1 MNFEQFT
8 HLYPLSKTLRFELRP
23 VGATLARIKEGG
35 FLENDNHRAES
46 YKKVKK
52 LIDEYHKH
60 FIEQA
65 LGDFSLT
72 ENETE
77 GSKCLN
83 SYLETYIQLYRS
95 SRIEDAEKKAFEK
108 VQAEMRKLIA
118 KTLKGSEAYK
128 RLFKKELIKEDL
140 TAFLRTHGGTVAD
153 EELVE
158 EFKNFTT
165 YFTGFYENRENMYSE
180 EDKSTAISYRLV
192 NENLPK
198 FVDNMAAFAIIA
210 QVPEVRAMLDVLQKD
225 LGAELDGTTI
235 DELFTLPFFNKVL
248 TQKQIAVYN
257 AVIGGKV
264 RDSHSKGESHIKGIN
279 QIVYP
284 YNQQHKDARLPKLK
298 MLYKQILSDREA
310 LSWLPEKFDKDADL
324 LKAIHDGYERLAS
337 DGVLENLRTLLES
350 MADYQAEG
358 IFITNDQQLTRISQK
373 MFGEWSFISE
383 AILCA
388 LKKEVPQKRNECDE
402 KYEERIDKM
411 LKNHG
416 GFSIRFIDDCV
427 AAYVN
432 TLDDEEQKKR
442 FIPTVEAY
450 FATLGAFDTEEEQTV
465 NFFSRIQNARDAL
478 QGLLDSAY
486 PEGRAL
492 IQDKE
497 NGALLKELLDAI
509 LALMHFVKPLL
520 GKNENG
526 KDERFYGELMQIWDE
541 FDSFVPLYNMSRNYL
556 TQKPYSEEKYR
567 LFFENNGSVLKG
579 WVDSHTEKSDNGTQ
593 YGGYLFRKKNG
604 IGEYDYFL
612 GVSSNTKLFRQ
623 QQGVENDSE
632 EECYERLDYYQFK
645 SKTLFGSSYVGNYT
659 EDVSKL
665 KKAIESY
672 VHANGVDIAY
682 LFENEETII
691 AYLKRVRKENSDFY
705 ENMLKDKDC
714 SSAYNRIKKKILCAL
729 STLKRVDAALQLAR
743 KEEYDLIKLFDDIRA
758 LPAQSLSFFKVPV
771 AEVEKAM
778 NGNLG
783 KKESGV
789 LFLFQILNKDLRY
802 AEMALNGKR
811 KSRGREN
818 LHTMYFKTV
827 MSGCS
832 SYDLGSGMIFYRKKT
847 DFHYNESVMEKGHH
861 YNELKDK
868 FSYPIISKRR
878 YMYDKFFFHLS
889 VTLNNGVPEMKMKF
903 NDLVNSYIVDEDNL
917 HFIGID
923 RGERHL
929 LYLTVIDSH
938 GHILEQRTLNDVV
951 NNYQGKDY
959 HTDYH
964 DLLETRERQ
973 RQEARSS
980 WKAIENI
987 KDLKEGYLAQVVHQ
1001 IAQLMVKYHAIV
1013 VLEDLNG
1020 GFMRGR
1026 QKVERSVYQQFEK
1039 KLIDKLN
1046 YLVDKK
1052 TDAYAPGGLMNAY
1065 QLANQFKSFKSMG
1078 RQSGFIFYIPAWNTS
1093 KIDPVTGFTNLFDT
1107 RYKNVHDA
1115 QQFFSMF
1122 KSIRYNET
1130 ADRFEFRFSYSDFTR
1145 KAEGSRTDWTVCT
1158 YGTRIKTF
1166 RDPQKNNEWT
1176 SKEVVLTE
1184 EFKKFFAAYGVDI
1197 HSNLKDSIAAH
1208 DEKAFSEQLL
1218 ALMRLTLQIRN
1229 SKSGTDV
1236 DYLLSPVADENG
1248 VFFDSRSCGNSL
1260 PQDADANGAY
1270 NIARKGLM
1278 LVRQM
1283 REAKDLKKFKADMTN
1298 RNWLKFAQEKPYLND

>member
-128 RLFKKELIKEDL
+128 RLFKQELIKEDL
-140 TAFLRTHGGTVAD
+140 TTFLRTHGGTVAD

-180 EDKSTAISYRLV
+180 EEKSTAISYRLV

-210 QVPEVRAMLDVLQKD
+210 QVPEVRAMLDELQKG

-257 AVIGGKV
+257 AAIGGKV
-264 RDSHSKGESHIKGIN
+264 SDSHSKGESHIKGIN
-279 QIVYP
+279 QIVNL

-324 LKAIHDGYERLAS
+324 LKAIHDGYERLVS

-350 MADYQAEG
+350 IADYQTEG

-416 GFSIRFIDDCV
+416 GVSIRFIDDCV

-450 FATLGAFDTEEEQTV
+450 FATLGAFDTEEEQTI

-556 TQKPYSEEKYR
+556 TQKPYSEEKYK
-567 LFFENNGSVLKG
+567 LNFENSQLLKG
-579 WVDSHTEKSDNGTQ
+579 WDLNKEADNTSIILRKDGLFYLAIMNKKHNKLFARELPADGDCYDKMDYKLLPGPNKMFPKVFFSKSRIAEFAPSEHIKNVYKKGSFKKGDTFNLQDCHDLIDFFKASILKHEDWRQFDFKFSENEQYDDISGFYREVEAQGYKVTFRQVSVSYIDRLVNEGKLYLFQIYNKDFSSYSKGTPNMHTLYWRALFDERNLSDVVYKLNGEAEVFYRKKSIEAHPTHPANRPIKNKNKLNDKEKS
-593 YGGYLFRKKNG
+593 LF
-604 IGEYDYFL
+604 
-612 GVSSNTKLFRQ
+612 
-623 QQGVENDSE
+623 
-632 EECYERLDYYQFK
+632 
-645 SKTLFGSSYVGNYT
+645 
-659 EDVSKL
+659 
-665 KKAIESY
+665 A
-672 VHANGVDIAY
+672 
-682 LFENEETII
+682 
-691 AYLKRVRKENSDFY
+691 
-705 ENMLKDKDC
+705 
-714 SSAYNRIKKKILCAL
+714 
-729 STLKRVDAALQLAR
+729 
-743 KEEYDLIKLFDDIRA
+743 YDLIKDR
-758 LPAQSLSFFKVPV
+758 
-771 AEVEKAM
+771 
-778 NGNLG
+778 
-783 KKESGV
+783 
-789 LFLFQILNKDLRY
+789 RY
-802 AEMALNGKR
+802 SE
-811 KSRGREN
+811 
-818 LHTMYFKTV
+818 
-827 MSGCS
+827 
-832 SYDLGSGMIFYRKKT
+832 
-847 DFHYNESVMEKGHH
+847 
-861 YNELKDK
+861 DK
-868 FSYPIISKRR
+868 FSLHVPITMNFK
-878 YMYDKFFFHLS
+878 S
-889 VTLNNGVPEMKMKF
+889 VGGPNI
-903 NDLVNSYIVDEDNL
+903 NDDVVEFLRTNENL

-987 KDLKEGYLAQVVHQ
+987 KNLKEGYLAQVVHQ

-1052 TDAYAPGGLMNAY
+1052 SDAHAPGGLMNAY

-1093 KIDPVTGFTNLFDT
+1093 KIDPVTGFTNLFDA

-1115 QQFFSMF
+1115 QQFFSKF

-1130 ADRFEFRFSYSDFTR
+1130 ADRFEFKFSYSDFTQ

-1197 HSNLKDSIAAH
+1197 HSNLKDSIATH
-1208 DEKAFSEQLL
+1208 DEKAFFEQLL
-1218 ALMRLTLQIRN
+1218 ILMKLTLQIRN

>member
-128 RLFKKELIKEDL
+128 RLFKQELIKEDL
-140 TAFLRTHGGTVAD
+140 TVFLRTHGGTVAD

-180 EDKSTAISYRLV
+180 EEKSTAISYRLV

-210 QVPEVRAMLDVLQKD
+210 QVPEVRAMLDELQKG
-225 LGAELDGTTI
+225 LGAELDDTTI

-257 AVIGGKV
+257 AAIGGKV
-264 RDSHSKGESHIKGIN
+264 SDSHSKGESHIKGIN
-279 QIVYP
+279 QIVNL

-324 LKAIHDGYERLAS
+324 LKAIHDGYERLVS

-350 MADYQAEG
+350 IADYQTEG

-450 FATLGAFDTEEEQTV
+450 FATLGAFDTEEEQTI

-556 TQKPYSEEKYR
+556 TQKPYSEEKYK
-567 LFFENNGSVLKG
+567 LNFENSQLLKG
-579 WVDSHTEKSDNGTQ
+579 WDLNKEADNTSIILRKDGLFYLAIMNKKHNKLFARELPADGDCYDKMDYKLLPGPNKMFPKVFFSKSRIAEFAPSEHIKNVYKKGSFKKGDTFNLQDCHDLIDFYKASILKHEDWRQFDFKFSETEQYDDISGFYREVEAQGYKVTFRQVSVSYIDRLVNEGKLYLFQIYNKDFSSYSKGTPNMHTLYWRALFDERNLSDVVYKLNGEAEVFYRKKSIEAHPTHPANRPIKNKNKLNDKEKS
-593 YGGYLFRKKNG
+593 LF
-604 IGEYDYFL
+604 
-612 GVSSNTKLFRQ
+612 
-623 QQGVENDSE
+623 
-632 EECYERLDYYQFK
+632 
-645 SKTLFGSSYVGNYT
+645 
-659 EDVSKL
+659 
-665 KKAIESY
+665 A
-672 VHANGVDIAY
+672 
-682 LFENEETII
+682 
-691 AYLKRVRKENSDFY
+691 
-705 ENMLKDKDC
+705 
-714 SSAYNRIKKKILCAL
+714 
-729 STLKRVDAALQLAR
+729 
-743 KEEYDLIKLFDDIRA
+743 YDLIKDR
-758 LPAQSLSFFKVPV
+758 
-771 AEVEKAM
+771 
-778 NGNLG
+778 
-783 KKESGV
+783 
-789 LFLFQILNKDLRY
+789 RY
-802 AEMALNGKR
+802 SE
-811 KSRGREN
+811 
-818 LHTMYFKTV
+818 
-827 MSGCS
+827 
-832 SYDLGSGMIFYRKKT
+832 
-847 DFHYNESVMEKGHH
+847 
-861 YNELKDK
+861 DK
-868 FSYPIISKRR
+868 FSLHVPITMNFK
-878 YMYDKFFFHLS
+878 S
-889 VTLNNGVPEMKMKF
+889 VGGPNI
-903 NDLVNSYIVDEDNL
+903 NDDVVEFLRTNENL

-987 KDLKEGYLAQVVHQ
+987 KNLKEGYLAQVVHQ

-1052 TDAYAPGGLMNAY
+1052 SDAHAPGGLMNAY

-1078 RQSGFIFYIPAWNTS
+1078 RQSGFIFYIPAWSTS

-1115 QQFFSMF
+1115 QQFFSKF

-1130 ADRFEFRFSYSDFTR
+1130 ADRFEFKFSYSDFTR

-1208 DEKAFSEQLL
+1208 DEKAFFEQLL
-1218 ALMRLTLQIRN
+1218 VLMKLTLQIRN

-1283 REAKDLKKFKADMTN
+1283 RAAKDLKKFKADMTN